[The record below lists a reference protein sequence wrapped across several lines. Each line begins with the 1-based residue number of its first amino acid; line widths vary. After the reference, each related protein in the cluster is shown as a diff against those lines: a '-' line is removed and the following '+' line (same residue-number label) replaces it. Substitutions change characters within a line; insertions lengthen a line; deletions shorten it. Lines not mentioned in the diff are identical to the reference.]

1 MHDRIQKLEK
11 EIKAIQLRNSRVE
24 EEKAWEVSGFRVVSI
39 AGITYGI
46 AAAILYSIGVKDFLL
61 SAFVPAIGYVLS
73 TRSLPFVKT
82 WWLKRRHT

>member
-1 MHDRIQKLEK
+1 MEERINGLEK
-11 EIKAIQLRNSRVE
+11 EIEAIKERNMRVE

-61 SAFVPAIGYVLS
+61 SAFVLAIGYVLS

-82 WWLKRRHT
+82 WWLKRRRS